1 MFGSG
6 FMDDEANMTPVYE
19 KIIDYK
25 KQDLSEEKILIPA
38 SSVKG
43 AISHRTTY
51 YYNLLNNKFIN
62 KGGNAD
68 IVESI
73 FGAKKDNEKDSFKGN
88 ILISDVYL
96 EKTSSKDTKVF
107 DHVSID
113 RFTGGAIDSALFQE
127 KTIASKETFTLEI
140 LINKEK
146 VQNYFCF
153 PKIFLLLQCV
163 I

>member
-73 FGAKKDNEKDSFKGN
+73 FGAKKEGPKS
-88 ILISDVYL
+88 L
-96 EKTSSKDTKVF
+96 
-107 DHVSID
+107 SI
-113 RFTGGAIDSALFQE
+113 
-127 KTIASKETFTLEI
+127 IA
-140 LINKEK
+140 
-146 VQNYFCF
+146 
-153 PKIFLLLQCV
+153 
-163 I
+163 